1 MTKKTKTN
9 NKKPSQS
16 NGNNRRPTSGVRSTM
31 VVPRAFVGSMGS
43 TPRTRA
49 SGSAL
54 IVSHT
59 EALEPVVQTTTLT
72 KRIALVPSA
81 LPWLR
86 GVAGSYSKF
95 RWRRLR
101 VFYLT
106 QVSTNND
113 GRVALGFN
121 YDDEDALP
129 ESVSALTS
137 LHRASFGP
145 VWSGTQG
152 FDSANPFRPSD
163 LVHCDLDASR
173 ASKPWYPYATATQ
186 LTEAESANPY
196 SPAYLNVGID
206 GATANKTVGT
216 LYVTY
221 EIELI
226 EPTVAQ

>member
-1 MTKKTKTN
+1 MPPKNTTKKKN
-9 NKKPSQS
+9 SS
-16 NGNNRRPTSGVRSTM
+16 NGPRRPTSGVRSTM

-43 TPRTRA
+43 TPRTRT
-49 SGSAL
+49 SGNAL
-54 IVSHT
+54 IISHT
-59 EALEPVVQTTTLT
+59 EALQAVTQSASVTS
-72 KRIALVPSA
+72 RIPLVPA
-81 LPWLR
+81 GLPWLR
-86 GVAGSYSKF
+86 GVAASYSKF

-113 GRVALGFN
+113 GRVAVGFN
-121 YDDEDALP
+121 YDSEDALP
-129 ESVSALTS
+129 ADVSALTS

-152 FDSANPFRPSD
+152 FDSANPFRPTD

-173 ASKPWYPYATATQ
+173 ASKPWYPYATAAQ
-186 LTEAESANPY
+186 LTDAESANPY
-196 SPAYLNVGID
+196 TPAYLNIGVD
-206 GATANKTVGT
+206 GATADKTVGT